1 MLTSPL
7 PLSPPQPAP
16 QVSTRP
22 GPPRRP
28 VPNVLRTA
36 TRSETGPPP
45 ASAILDSSALTLT
58 LPPCPAPVRTHAR
71 TMGPCLRSGGG
82 GDNIFVRCRQTGVT
96 EKAPSL
102 SPAFCYLSETEGVAN
117 LSECH
122 LCFTIPL
129 FVTQPPSTSC
139 QGAITEDVEK

>member
-1 MLTSPL
+1 MLTSF

-16 QVSTRP
+16 PVSTRP

-45 ASAILDSSALTLT
+45 ASATLDSSALTPT
-58 LPPCPAPVRTHAR
+58 LPPCPAPVRTRSR
-71 TMGPCLRSGGG
+71 TMGPSAIIFLRSYGEKRCHCLRH
-82 GDNIFVRCRQTGVT
+82 
-96 EKAPSL
+96 
-102 SPAFCYLSETEGVAN
+102 FCYLSETEGVTN
-117 LSECH
+117 LSERH
-122 LCFTIPL
+122 LCVAIPL

-139 QGAITEDVEK
+139 LGVITEDVEK